1 MFARIAPALSLA
13 AATMILAASLSCG
26 GTSGASAVE
35 PTLDP
40 DPPVTEEEAI
50 EIAKDQHEDLLET
63 INFYGHDQVRIRTGS
78 MLLRGLQE
86 LTGAELFT
94 EGSPRLDR
102 QIWAVQIGG
111 NFGVHDDPYTIR
123 NGYGIVG
130 VDAQNGDIW
139 LRARYNREILVNPG
153 E

>member
-1 MFARIAPALSLA
+1 MFARIASALSLA
-13 AATMILAASLSCG
+13 AAVLVAAVVLACG
-26 GTSGASAVE
+26 EGGGASVVE

-63 INFYGHDQVRIRTGS
+63 INFYGHDQIRIRTGS

-102 QIWAVQIGG
+102 QIWAIQIGG
-111 NFGVHDDPYTIR
+111 NFGEHDVPYTIR

>member
-1 MFARIAPALSLA
+1 MFARFVPALSVA
-13 AATMILAASLSCG
+13 AAMFVAAAILACG
-26 GTSGASAVE
+26 EGGGASVVE

-63 INFYGHDQVRIRTGS
+63 INFYGHDQIRIRTGS

-111 NFGVHDDPYTIR
+111 NFGDHDVPYTIR

>member
-1 MFARIAPALSLA
+1 MFARFVPALSVAAVMFVAAVVLA
-13 AATMILAASLSCG
+13 CG
-26 GTSGASAVE
+26 EGGGASVVE

-50 EIAKDQHEDLLET
+50 EIAKDQHVDLLET
-63 INFYGHDQVRIRTGS
+63 INFYGHDQIRIRTGS

-111 NFGVHDDPYTIR
+111 NFGDHDVPYTIR